1 MGIYNLNTL
10 IYERK
15 LEGIAGFSLSDFV
28 YIPDSNL
35 IGVSV
40 PSIYNVKLI
49 NFVCQTCSTENT
61 ITCNCNA
68 AW

>member
-10 IYERK
+10 VYERK
-15 LEGIAGFSLSDFV
+15 FEGIAGFSLSDFV

-40 PSIYNVKLI
+40 LKSE
-49 NFVCQTCSTENT
+49 T
-61 ITCNCNA
+61 
-68 AW
+68 

>member
-15 LEGIAGFSLSDFV
+15 LEGIAGFSLPDFV

-35 IGVSV
+35 IGVSIFK
-40 PSIYNVKLI
+40 PDI
-49 NFVCQTCSTENT
+49 
-61 ITCNCNA
+61 
-68 AW
+68 